1 MISVVIPCYGSQN
14 SLRKVV
20 ESAIETL
27 SLREKVFEV
36 VLVNDGSPDNVWTVI
51 EELVKEYPD
60 VVKGINFTK
69 NFGQHAALLA
79 GYKYSKGDI
88 IVSMDDDGQTNP
100 IFMWKLIDK
109 LNEGYDVV
117 YARYPETKESLF
129 RRAGSW
135 ANNKMSEMLLN
146 KPKEVKGT
154 SFYCLRRYVVDDM
167 IRYDKSYP
175 YIGGLVY
182 RATNNIGDV
191 EIEHQER
198 KEGKSGYTLSK
209 LINLTLNGFTAF
221 SVKPLRIAS
230 YLGVFIS
237 VLGFIYAI
245 VIIIRKLTD
254 PSIQLGYSS
263 LMAAILFIGGV
274 IMFLLGMIGEY
285 VGRIYIGINNS
296 PQYVIKEVLDHEKH

>member
-1 MISVVIPCYGSQN
+1 MISVVIPCYRSEH
-14 SLRKVV
+14 SLRNVV
-20 ESAIETL
+20 ESTIDTL
-27 SLREKVFEV
+27 SKRKDSFEII
-36 VLVNDGSPDNVWTVI
+36 LVNDGSPDNVWSVI
-51 EELVKEYPD
+51 EKLVQENKEI
-60 VVKGINFTK
+60 VKGINFTK
-69 NFGQHAALLA
+69 NFGQHSALLA

-88 IVSMDDDGQTNP
+88 IVSLDDDGQTNP
-100 IFMWKLIDK
+100 VHIWKLIDK

-129 RRAGSW
+129 RRTGSW
-135 ANNKMSEMLLN
+135 LNNKMSEVLLN

-154 SFYCLRRYVVDDM
+154 SFNAIRRYVIEDM

-182 RATNNIGDV
+182 RATNNITDV
-191 EIEHQER
+191 EIEHEER
-198 KEGKSGYTLSK
+198 KDGRSGYTLSK

-230 YLGVFIS
+230 YLGI
-237 VLGFIYAI
+237 LTALIGFIYAI
-245 VIIIRKLTD
+245 VTIIKKLTI

-263 LMAAILFIGGV
+263 LMAAMLFMGGI

-296 PQYVIKEVLDHEKH
+296 PQYVIKEILDNEKH

>member
-1 MISVVIPCYGSQN
+1 MISVVIPCYRSEH
-14 SLRKVV
+14 SLKNVV
-20 ESAIETL
+20 ESAIDTL
-27 SLREKVFEV
+27 SKRKDSFEII
-36 VLVNDGSPDNVWTVI
+36 LVNDGSPDNVWSVI
-51 EELVKEYPD
+51 EKLVQENKEI
-60 VVKGINFTK
+60 VKGINFTK
-69 NFGQHAALLA
+69 NFGQHSALLA

-88 IVSMDDDGQTNP
+88 IVSLDDDGQTNP
-100 IFMWKLIDK
+100 VHIWKLIDK

-129 RRAGSW
+129 RRIGSW
-135 ANNKMSEMLLN
+135 LNNKMSEVLLN

-154 SFYCLRRYVVDDM
+154 SFNAIRRYVIEDM

-182 RATNNIGDV
+182 RATNNITDV
-191 EIEHQER
+191 EIEHEER
-198 KEGKSGYTLSK
+198 KDGRSGYTLSK

-230 YLGVFIS
+230 YLGI
-237 VLGFIYAI
+237 LTALIGFIYAI
-245 VIIIRKLTD
+245 VTIIKKLTI

-263 LMAAILFIGGV
+263 LMAAMLFMGGI

-296 PQYVIKEVLDHEKH
+296 PQYVIKEILDNEKH